1 MKTEILL
8 PGQPGTVEKAAEI
21 IRSGGLLGIPTETV
35 YGLGANGLD
44 PDAVLKIF
52 EAKGRPQDNPLIL
65 HVSGPE
71 QVPDFCHD
79 IPPAAYTLME
89 AFWPGPLTMVLP
101 ARENV
106 PKRTTANLDTVAIR
120 CPASSL
126 TREII
131 RAAGVPI
138 AAPSANISGKP
149 SPTTAQHV
157 LHDMDGKIEAIV
169 DGGPCSVGVESTIV
183 DLTGDRPRLLRPG
196 GITPEQLLALLGDL
210 VVDRAV
216 TGEIANDAVVRA
228 PGMKYT
234 HYTPAADVII
244 VTGSSRQAADYIK
257 KHLKPETDRILCFE
271 EELGLYEGHRELT
284 LAYGRE
290 AEPETLA
297 RGLFAALRELDS
309 DAIQTVYARC
319 PTGGGVVYAVANR
332 LKKAAGF
339 HFVDAAAEADSRKE
353 EAP

>member
-1 MKTEILL
+1 MTTEILR
-8 PGQPGTVEKAAEI
+8 PEQPDTVSRAAEI

-79 IPPAAYTLME
+79 IPAAARTLME
-89 AFWPGPLTMVLP
+89 RFWPGPLTIVLP

-106 PKRTTANLDTVAIR
+106 PRRTTANLDTVAIR
-120 CPASSL
+120 CPANEI
-126 TREII
+126 TRAII
-131 RAAGVPI
+131 QAAGVPI

-157 LHDMDGKIEAIV
+157 LHDMAGRIEAIV

-196 GITPEQLLALLGDL
+196 GITPEQLTEVLGDL
-210 VVDRAV
+210 VVDKAV
-216 TGEIANDAVVRA
+216 TGEVAKDEIVRA

-234 HYTPAADVII
+234 HYTPAGEVII
-244 VTGSSRQAADYIK
+244 VTGSAQGAARYILRQLD
-257 KHLKPETDRILCFE
+257 PETDRVLCFE
-271 EELGLYEGHRELT
+271 EEQALYPAAVT
-284 LAYGRE
+284 LAYGQE
-290 AEPETLA
+290 AHPETLA
-297 RGLFAALRELDS
+297 RGLFAALRTLDS
-309 DAIQTVYARC
+309 DEIKTIYARC

-339 HFVDAAAEADSRKE
+339 HIVEGDSI
-353 EAP
+353 